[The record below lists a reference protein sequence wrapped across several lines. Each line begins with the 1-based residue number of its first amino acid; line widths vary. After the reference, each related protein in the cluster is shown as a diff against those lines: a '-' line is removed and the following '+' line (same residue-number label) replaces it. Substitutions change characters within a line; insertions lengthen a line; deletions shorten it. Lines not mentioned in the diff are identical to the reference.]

1 MIINYI
7 LFLIAFVILYNI
19 NWSIIGSYIDT
30 KIDVSPTYNSMILS
44 VIALIEL
51 TITAYYMPWTL
62 NFISSIFTYYIPTL
76 FKSVLL

>member
-7 LFLIAFVILYNI
+7 LFLIAFIILYNF
-19 NWSIIGSYIDT
+19 NWSVLESYINT
-30 KIDVSPTYNSMILS
+30 KVNVSPTYNSMILS

-76 FKSVLL
+76 FKSILL